1 MATRPIENKLC
12 KWVYPPEKD
21 DPEAMVWHFEPRLN
35 ESSLEESYDSQVQ
48 NKPKF
53 DEWIVGMF
61 IQFIKK
67 VVIPKV
73 SLSPIKEPTT
83 MIVGYDEYTTP
94 ADILRIFKTVPENYG
109 KYLRLA
115 IQAEQPYLEKGIL
128 EKNSEFGRGSSTRPE
143 GKSGASAKKKA
154 SA

>member
-35 ESSLEESYDSQVQ
+35 EASLEESYDSQVQ

-61 IQFIKK
+61 TQFIKQID
-67 VVIPKV
+67 IPTGGNNGD
-73 SLSPIKEPTT
+73 SGRT
-83 MIVGYDEYTTP
+83 YTDP

>member
-1 MATRPIENKLC
+1 MATRPIENKLI

-35 ESSLEESYDSQVQ
+35 ESSLEESFNNQLGIS
-48 NKPKF
+48 KF
-53 DEWIVGMF
+53 DEWVVSSF
-61 IQFIKK
+61 TQFIKAI
-67 VVIPKV
+67 VIPENGGN
-73 SLSPIKEPTT
+73 SGTT
-83 MIVGYDEYTTP
+83 YTDP
-94 ADILRIFKTVPENYG
+94 AEILRIFKTVPENYG

-128 EKNSEFGRGSSTRPE
+128 EKNSEFGRESSTRPE
-143 GKSGASAKKKA
+143 DKSGANVKKKA